1 MLGNPEPDP
10 PPIHPMSDPTLPLF
24 IVMNAGS
31 GSTAADDRRAVLE
44 SVLDEAGRA
53 HETVVVA
60 DPSTLPAEARR
71 AVARARAAGGAVVA
85 AGGDGTINAV
95 AQQVLGSGCPLGILP
110 QGTFN
115 YFGRTHGIP
124 TDIEAAARALLRAR
138 PRPIRVGLVNDRIF
152 LVNASVGL
160 YPELL
165 QDREWWKQ
173 RYGRNRFVALLAAL
187 STVLRGYRPLRLE
200 LDSAHGSGTVRTPTL
215 FVGNNPLQL
224 ERLGLPVDTAIGE
237 GRLAAI
243 VVPPLGPLG
252 LVGLALRGAFG
263 ELGSAQTLLRL
274 DVEQLVVRRSRL
286 RLRPRRRI
294 DVATDGEVAPLPLPL
309 RFRVA
314 PEPLLLLV
322 PDREAPDEAQDG
334 AARVAGGD
342 PAAGAAPRAG

>member
-1 MLGNPEPDP
+1 MSDSDPSPDTDPDTDP
-10 PPIHPMSDPTLPLF
+10 PAPPLF
-24 IVMNAGS
+24 VVMNAGS
-31 GSTAADDRRAVLE
+31 GSTDAEARRAAMKAVFDAADQPYELM
-44 SVLDEAGRA
+44 
-53 HETVVVA
+53 VVA
-60 DPSTLPAEARR
+60 DPSMLSAQARR
-71 AVARARAAGGAVVA
+71 AVSLARAAGGTVVA

-124 TDIEAAARALLRAR
+124 TDIEAAARVLLRAR

-165 QDREWWKQ
+165 QDREAWK
-173 RYGRNRFVALLAAL
+173 RRFGRNRFVAMLAAL
-187 STVLRGYRPLRLE
+187 ATVLRGYRPLRLE
-200 LDSAHGSGTVRTPTL
+200 LDSGGASGIVRTPTL

-224 ERLGLPVDTAIGE
+224 ARIGLPVDTTVGD

-243 VVPPLGPLG
+243 VVPPLGPMG

-263 ELGSAQTLLRL
+263 DLGGADTLLRL
-274 DVEQLVVRRSRL
+274 DVEQLTVRASRL
-286 RLRPRRRI
+286 RRRRRM
-294 DVATDGEVAPLPLPL
+294 DVATDGEVAPLAMPL

-314 PEPLLLLV
+314 PEPLLLRV
-322 PDREAPDEAQDG
+322 PDADDPDRAPLEHG
-334 AARVAGGD
+334 ASG
-342 PAAGAAPRAG
+342 